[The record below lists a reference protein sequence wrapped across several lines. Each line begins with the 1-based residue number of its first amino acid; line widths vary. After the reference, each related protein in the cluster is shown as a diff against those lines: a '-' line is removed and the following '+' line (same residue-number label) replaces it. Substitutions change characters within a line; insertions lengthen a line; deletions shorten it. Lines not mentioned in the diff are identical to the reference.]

1 MTMPNPV
8 TYYIIPTHEYN
19 KMQKEINR
27 IERLE
32 NRIIDTPNLEKITLQ
47 QIKDI
52 FAFCLET
59 KCREADIVEL
69 RHFSRYFLCTNTK
82 LSLNKIKVITNCL
95 DHSTVIHSRDK
106 TKLDINR
113 YDTIASRYKAFQDRI
128 VNEINNYINDT
139 TEKKAATTDVPADCA
154 KTA

>member
-27 IERLE
+27 IQRLE
-32 NRIIDTPNLEKITLQ
+32 NRVVHIPNFHKITLQ

-59 KCREADIVEL
+59 KCRETDIVEL

-82 LSLNKIKVITNCL
+82 LSLNKIKVMTNCS

-106 TKLDINR
+106 TKSDINR
-113 YDTIASRYKAFQDRI
+113 YDRVASRYKAFQERI
-128 VNEINNYINDT
+128 VNEIKNYINNT
-139 TEKKAATTDVPADCA
+139 TEKEPTATDVPADCA